1 MYIEGTQLN
10 IIKAMYDKST
20 AHIILSGEKL
30 KAFPSNIRNKSRM
43 LTLATFIQHSIGIPS
58 YSKPKRKIK
67 GIQTE
72 KAKVKCHGLQ
82 MSSQY
87 RCVQSLSRVQLCN
100 PMDCNSSGSSVHR
113 TFQAKVLD
121 RVAISYSKRS
131 SWSRDWTR
139 FSYIGRNFVKCVA
152 LDFDCVDHNKLFF
165 KRW

>member
-10 IIKAMYDKST
+10 IIKAIYDKST

-30 KAFPSNIRNKSRM
+30 KAFPSKIRNKSRM

-72 KAKVKCHGLQ
+72 KAKVKCHSLQ

-113 TFQAKVLD
+113 TFQAKVGLNPLLLH
-121 RVAISYSKRS
+121 
-131 SWSRDWTR
+131 WQEFCQMCCT
-139 FSYIGRNFVKCVA
+139 G
-152 LDFDCVDHNKLFF
+152 LCVDHNKLFF